1 MKLEGRVV
9 IVTGGTGGI
18 GRAVCDRFTA
28 EGAKLVV
35 VVDRA
40 EPGYELRPGQTF
52 RQGSVSDPQFWGTLV
67 AELEGAHGSIDI
79 LINNAGIIDHTPL
92 HEVDL
97 DKWDEV
103 IAVNQ
108 TAVMLGMRAVIPGML
123 RKGKGAII
131 NTSSIW
137 GTVAVEGVASYH
149 ASKGAVRNLSKN
161 AALTYAKRGIRVNSV
176 HPGLIRTPIVDQ
188 QAEEKNAWVIAQT
201 PMGHMGRPEDIAAGM
216 LFLASDEAAFIT
228 GTELYIDGGYTAQ

>member
-1 MKLEGRVV
+1 MKLEGRIA
-9 IVTGGTGGI
+9 IVTGGAGGI

-40 EPGYELRPGQTF
+40 EPAYELLAGQEF
-52 RQGSVSDPQFWGTLV
+52 RQGSVADPEFWSTLV
-67 AELEGAHGSIDI
+67 AGLEDRFGSIDV

-92 HEVDL
+92 HEVEL
-97 DKWDEV
+97 EKWNEV

-123 RKGKGAII
+123 KKGKGAIV

-149 ASKGAVRNLSKN
+149 ASKGAVRHLSKN

-188 QAEEKNAWVIAQT
+188 QADEKNAWVIAQT

-216 LFLASDEAAFIT
+216 LFLASDDAAFIT